1 MFTYFCAMHA
11 EETVDYHLRYVWASI
26 ARMYNAEAT
35 RYNATMSI
43 GYVLLNI
50 DKEGTPSTSLG
61 PKMGME
67 STSLSRTLKRMEE
80 QGLIVRKK
88 DKQDGR
94 MVRIFLSDLG
104 LEMREKS
111 RQTVIQL
118 NNVVRENIEQEKL
131 DVFFEVMKKL
141 QRIFNK
147 EEVFKRISN
156 PKTV

>member
-1 MFTYFCAMHA
+1 MHRWSDYICAMQA

-35 RYNATMSI
+35 KYKGTMSI

-67 STSLSRTLKRMEE
+67 STSLSRTLKRMED
-80 QGLIVRKK
+80 QGLIIRQK

-94 MVRIFLSDLG
+94 MVRILLSELG

-118 NNVVRENIEQEKL
+118 NNVIRENIDPEKL
-131 DVFFEVMKKL
+131 EVFLEVMKDM
-141 QRIFNK
+141 QRILDK
-147 EEVFKRISN
+147 ENVFMQSA
-156 PKTV
+156 

>member
-1 MFTYFCAMHA
+1 MHRYLVYICIMHA

-26 ARMYNAEAT
+26 ARMYNAEASK
-35 RYNATMSI
+35 YKGTMSI

-80 QGLIVRKK
+80 QGLIIRRK
-88 DKQDGR
+88 DESDGR

-104 LEMREKS
+104 VEMREKS
-111 RQTVIQL
+111 RQTVLQL
-118 NNVVRENIEQEKL
+118 NSAIRDQIPEEKL
-131 DVFFEVMKKL
+131 DVFFEVMKKM
-141 QRIFNK
+141 QRILNK
-147 EEVFKRISN
+147 ENIFMH
-156 PKTV
+156 TA